1 MIAAA
6 AAAVAIAAQAQ
17 RPEFHAYRVTAA
29 VGSERVDFSGDDA
42 AGCAD
47 HGVCGITGT
56 ETWTPVRPEPGTIGA
71 VTRVGRRVAGQAFL
85 TGGNTT
91 ASVSSPGSDAP
102 CTDAFYVRQA
112 VVTFRHTGARVQ
124 ALLHGPVGEPPLG
137 QDAAVFATHCAGPR
151 IADLATA
158 GALPT
163 TVLRVSSLRRR
174 TLTLKLLANAPFA
187 QAGFSGQ
194 VVADVRVR
202 LKRDRALERILAA
215 SGGLVVSP
223 GSAPGSSAPP

>member
-6 AAAVAIAAQAQ
+6 AAALAIAAQAQ

-29 VGSERVDFSGDDA
+29 VGTERVDFSGDPA

-47 HGVCGITGT
+47 RGVCGIAGT

-91 ASVSSPGSDAP
+91 ASVTMPGSDTP

-112 VVTFRHTGARVQ
+112 VVTFRHNGARVQ

-151 IADLATA
+151 ISDLATA
-158 GALPT
+158 GALPKA
-163 TVLRVSSLRRR
+163 VLRPSTLRRR
-174 TLTLKLLANAPFA
+174 TLLLKLVADTPFA
-187 QAGFSGQ
+187 QNGFSGR
-194 VVADVRVR
+194 VVANVLVR

-223 GSAPGSSAPP
+223 GSAPGSSVAP